1 MNIVTRLFAA
11 KTPEKQPDKPQTGDI
26 YTGHAVEE
34 LISMLTQMPDPDE
47 VLKEAGLGREDLRKL
62 EGDDEIST
70 ALETRQDAVS
80 ATPWRIEPGEGPEFD
95 FAYPQVKAFIEKIIQ
110 VAWAAIPYGYSVG
123 EMVYEKKDGKIVWKT
138 FEERPFEWFEPKSD
152 GRLIYRPVNRG
163 GEINVFEEWPAQFF
177 LTRRKPSY
185 RQPYG
190 QALLTRLYWPW
201 FFRNAGWR
209 FWARFLERFGS
220 PLLIGQTNG
229 NTADMAKALARAVQ
243 SAVAAVGV
251 DDKVTAIGPGNS
263 GESFRHFSDAVD
275 KRIQKVVLGQT
286 LTTDVGSGGS
296 YAAAKV
302 HDLVRDDRRMADC
315 GLIAVTIQAMIDTL
329 MMLNGKPAGTLT
341 FIMEDETGLQ
351 IERATRDVEMAKAGI
366 IKFTEEYLLR
376 AYDFDPEDFTIPAA
390 APATPPE
397 PEPGKGGKQ
406 PPAATPAAK
415 AAALFAATS
424 PKFSPAQTALEDLAE
439 DTLAQAGQPIP
450 PAAIRAAIRA
460 STTPEDLMERLA
472 ALFDGNDAAEFQAI
486 AERALFAAD
495 VLGYV
500 HMEAQ
505 DA

>member
-1 MNIVTRLFAA
+1 MKFLDKMFAA

-34 LISMLTQMPDPDE
+34 LVSMLTQMPDPDE
-47 VLKEAGLGREDLRKL
+47 VLQEAGLGREDLRKL

-80 ATPWRIEPGEGPEFD
+80 ATPWRIEPGEGPDFD

-123 EMVYEKKDGKIVWKT
+123 EMVYEKKDGKVVWKT

-163 GEINVFEEWPAQFF
+163 GEINVFEEWPGQFF

-190 QALLTRLYWPW
+190 QALLARLYWPW

-220 PLLIGQTNG
+220 PLLIGQTSG
-229 NTADMAKALARAVQ
+229 NTTDMAKALARAVQ
-243 SAVAAVGV
+243 SAVAAVGQE
-251 DDKVTAIGPGNS
+251 DKVTAIGPGSS
-263 GESFRHFSDAVD
+263 GESFSTFSNAVD
-275 KRIQKVVLGQT
+275 RRIQKVVLGQT

-315 GLIAVTIQAMIDTL
+315 GLVSVTIQTMLDTL
-329 MMLNGKPAGTLT
+329 MILNGRPAGTLT

-351 IERATRDVEMAKAGI
+351 LERAKRDVEMAQAGI
-366 IKFTEEYLLR
+366 IRFTETYLLR
-376 AYDFDPEDFTIPAA
+376 AYDFDREDFTIPAA
-390 APATPPE
+390 APE
-397 PEPGKGGKQ
+397 PAPGKGGKQ

-424 PKFSPAQTALEDLAE
+424 PKFTPAQTALEDLA
-439 DTLAQAGQPIP
+439 DDALAQAGQPIP

-472 ALFDGNDAAEFQAI
+472 ALFEGNDAAEFQAV

-500 HMEAQ
+500 HMEDQ

>member
-1 MNIVTRLFAA
+1 MNILHKLFAA
-11 KTPEKQPDKPQTGDI
+11 PPTSKPDDKPQTGDI

-34 LISMLTQMPDPDE
+34 LLNLITQMPDPDE

-80 ATPWRIEPGEGPEFD
+80 ATPWRIEPGEGPEYD
-95 FAYPQVKAFIEKIIQ
+95 FAYPQVKAFIERIIQ

-123 EMVYEKKDGKIVWKT
+123 EMVYEKKDGKIVWKAY
-138 FEERPFEWFEPKSD
+138 EERPFEWFEPKSD
-152 GRLIYRPVNRG
+152 GRLLYRPINGG
-163 GEINVFEEWPAQFF
+163 GEIDVFSEWPGQFF

-190 QALLTRLYWPW
+190 QSLLTRLYWPW

-229 NTADMAKALARAVQ
+229 NTAEMAKALARAVQ
-243 SAVAAVGV
+243 SAVAAVGI

-263 GESFRHFSDAVD
+263 GEAFRHFSDAVD

-302 HDLVRDDRRMADC
+302 HDLVRDDRRLADC
-315 GLIAVTIQAMIDTL
+315 GLVAVTIQAMLDTL
-329 MMLNGKPAGTLT
+329 MVLNGKPAGTLT

-351 IERATRDVEMAKAGI
+351 LERAKRDVDMAQAGI
-366 IKFTEEYLLR
+366 VKFTEDYLLR
-376 AYDFDPEDFTIPAA
+376 AYDFDREDFTIPTE
-390 APATPPE
+390 APA
-397 PEPGKGGKQ
+397 PGKEGKQ
-406 PPAATPAAK
+406 PPAAAPAAK

-460 STTPEDLMERLA
+460 STTPEQLMERLA
-472 ALFDGNDAAEFQAI
+472 ALFDGHDAAEFQAI

-500 HMEAQ
+500 HMEDQ